1 MRRFC
6 VVLTAVMCG
15 CSGADE
21 SAVIEDSGGA
31 DGQSDSPRA
40 DIEVDAGEVSNPK
53 PDAAPEVADTA
64 VDAPFDPSTW
74 KPSSKGLWIWYF
86 DYTGLTPAQ
95 AATRAKDAGVGWVLI
110 KSGQDASF
118 WSTRYTPDAIKEFTS
133 RGMRV
138 FAWPYI
144 TPKDIPGAIDAAAKA
159 AKVPGTDGLV
169 LDVEIEFEGASHAD
183 EAKKLC
189 MGIRAAVPGVW
200 LAYTSWGWP
209 QYHTTFP
216 YAEFEAHCGDA
227 YFPQVYWSDRGVSWS
242 FGYDDAVKGLKSVGI
257 KSPIWMIQSNDDI
270 YGGKGPPSTADLNAW
285 FDKAG
290 PLTSLW
296 ELPSKSAPSKL
307 AQLPD
312 LHFKNP

>member
-1 MRRFC
+1 MR
-6 VVLTAVMCG
+6 VLFLVPIVGLLA
-15 CSGADE
+15 CSGTDDASPEELGD
-21 SAVIEDSGGA
+21 VGA
-31 DGQSDSPRA
+31 DADAIAFDSSSDAS
-40 DIEVDAGEVSNPK
+40 DAKSDGS
-53 PDAAPEVADTA
+53 DAKPEVAT
-64 VDAPFDPSTW
+64 DAGFDPSTW
-74 KPSSKGLWIWYF
+74 KPSGKGLWIWYF

-95 AATRAKDAGVGWVLI
+95 AAVRAKDAGVGWVLI
-110 KSGQDASF
+110 KSGQDANF
-118 WSTRYTPDAIKEFTS
+118 WTTRYTPEVVKEFTS

-144 TPKDIPGAIDAAAKA
+144 TPADIPGAITAAAKA
-159 AKVPGTDGLV
+159 AKIPGTDGLV
-169 LDVEIEFEGASHAD
+169 LDVEIEFQGAAYAD
-183 EAKKLC
+183 EATKLC
-189 MGIRAAVPGVW
+189 KGIRAAVPGVW

-216 YAEFEAHCGDA
+216 YAAFEADCGDA

-242 FGYDDAVKGLKSVGI
+242 FGYDDAVKGIKSVGI

-270 YGGKGPPSTADLNAW
+270 YGGGGAPSTANLNAW
-285 FDKAG
+285 FDKADYR
-290 PLTSLW
+290 TSLW